1 VFYVFNSQ
9 EEQRKFLCNSAFIE
23 IRFCKM
29 PFDTKIK
36 KVIARNS
43 IKDWRDDSL
52 YIYVDDIDTFF
63 NEYSSFFACGT
74 YNNSKSGI
82 VDIFGVNYY
91 KPDLIDN
98 IAAMILESKPTD
110 YEILIEWLYKAKNFN
125 GFYILGI

>member
-1 VFYVFNSQ
+1 MFYVFNSQ
-9 EEQRKFLCNSAFIE
+9 EERREFGGSAFIE
-23 IRFCKM
+23 IQFCKM
-29 PFDTKIK
+29 PSDSKIK
-36 KVIARNS
+36 KIIANGM
-43 IKDWRDDSL
+43 KNWRDDSL

-82 VDIFGVNYY
+82 LDIFGTNYY

>member
-9 EEQRKFLCNSAFIE
+9 EERREFGGSAFIE
-23 IRFCKM
+23 IQFCKM
-29 PFDTKIK
+29 PSDSKIK
-36 KVIARNS
+36 KIIANGM
-43 IKDWRDDSL
+43 KNWRDDSL

-82 VDIFGVNYY
+82 LDIFGTNYY